1 LQPYYQI
8 FQDEIMPLDCP
19 KCVKTLTRLRRKPWM
34 RRIPGSKRYECRR
47 CGYDYLLIFN
57 RWLLK
62 RRQIP

>member
-1 LQPYYQI
+1 
-8 FQDEIMPLDCP
+8 MPLDCP
-19 KCVKTLTRLRRKPWM
+19 KCARTLTRIRRKAWM
-34 RRIPGSKRYECRR
+34 RRLPGSKRYECRL